1 MNSLD
6 YKVIGKKIRDRRKAL
21 DITQEQVAEYLDL
34 DVNANVKQN
43 FTSLGKHFFT

>member
-21 DITQEQVAEYLDL
+21 DITQEQVAEYLD
-34 DVNANVKQN
+34 VNANVKQN